1 MYSIRVAVFLETFFL
16 HYPLSVLSL
25 PPPFVYSSVSGVAIL
40 ACLHCTFHPAVKDYL
55 MRRYDNVA
63 KTEVPPTCSV
73 ATGLLVALHYSANG

>member
-1 MYSIRVAVFLETFFL
+1 MYSIRVAETFFL

-25 PPPFVYSSVSGVAIL
+25 PPPPFVCSSVSGVAIL
-40 ACLHCTFHPAVKDYL
+40 ACFHCTFHPEVKEYL

-73 ATGLLVALHYSANG
+73 TT